1 LKNFILQY
9 LPYYKNY
16 KIQFFY
22 AFIGIIL
29 VSIGTSGTAYVIK
42 PLLDKVFIEK
52 NEQMLYMLP
61 FLVIFLYAAKGIGR
75 FIQAYYINYIGQD
88 IIRQIRDKLLS
99 HILILDLNF
108 FNQTHG
114 GELVSRITNDINR
127 LQNAISNQLARII
140 QESLTIIALV
150 AVVIYNSPKLAFF
163 GLVVLPLSLY
173 PLNKLAKK
181 MKKISHSSQEKVANI
196 MAHLNET
203 FNNIEIIKANSTE
216 KLESNTFK
224 ALNQEFFKLSMKAV
238 KTNELVSPI
247 MEILGAIAVSIVIFI
262 GGNEVISGQMSV
274 GTFFSFMT
282 ALFMLYTPLKA
293 LSSQY
298 NQFQDAL
305 AANERINNIFKL
317 KPTIKDGT
325 KKIDFK
331 INEIKFDKV
340 NLKYGKKEAL
350 KNISLTI
357 NKGEPIALIGD
368 SGGGKSSLINLIVR
382 FYDVSG
388 GKITLNG
395 IDLREF
401 EIKSLREQISLI
413 TQRIYIFNDTIA
425 KNVAYGNEFSEER
438 VIESLKKAHAFE
450 FVSKLPNGIYTVLDE
465 FGSNLSGGQRQR
477 IAIARAL
484 YKDPQILILDEAT
497 SALDNKSES
506 YISEVIDEISK
517 DKIVII
523 IAHRLSSIKNVSK
536 IAVFKK
542 GEIVCFNGIKDIQNC
557 EEFKKLSN
565 N

>member
-1 LKNFILQY
+1 MKNFILQY

-52 NEQMLYMLP
+52 NEQMLHLLP
-61 FLVIFLYAAKGIGR
+61 FLVIFLYAAKGVGR
-75 FIQAYYINYIGQD
+75 FLQAYYINYIGQD

-542 GEIVCFNGIKDIQNC
+542 GEIVCFNDIKDIQNC

>member
-52 NEQMLYMLP
+52 NEQMLYLLP

-542 GEIVCFNGIKDIQNC
+542 GEIVCFNDIKDIQNC

>member
-1 LKNFILQY
+1 VKKFLLQY

-29 VSIGTSGTAYVIK
+29 VSVGTSGTAYVIK

-52 NEQMLYMLP
+52 NEQMLQMLP
-61 FLVIFLYAAKGIGR
+61 FLVILLYTAKGIGR
-75 FIQAYYINYIGQD
+75 FMQAYYINYIGQD

-127 LQNAISNQLARII
+127 LQNAVSNQLARII

-163 GLVVLPLSLY
+163 GLVVLPLALY

-181 MKKISHSSQEKVANI
+181 MKKISHSSQEKIANI

-216 KLESNTFK
+216 KNESNTFK
-224 ALNQEFFKLSMKAV
+224 NLNQEFFKLSMKAV
-238 KTNELVSPI
+238 RTNELVSPI
-247 MEILGAIAVSIVIFI
+247 MELLGAIAVSIVIFI

-282 ALFMLYTPLKA
+282 ALFMLYTPLKS

-317 KPTIKDGT
+317 TPTIKDGN
-325 KKIDFK
+325 KRIDFK
-331 INEIKFDKV
+331 IKKIKFDKV
-340 NLKYGKKEAL
+340 YLKYDKKEAL
-350 KNISLTI
+350 KNINLTI
-357 NKGEPIALIGD
+357 NEGEPIALIGD

-382 FYDVSG
+382 FYDVSS
-388 GKITLNG
+388 GKITFNG
-395 IDLREF
+395 MDLREF

-425 KNVAYGNEFSEER
+425 NNVAYGNEFSEKKI
-438 VIESLKKAHAFE
+438 IETLKKAHAFE
-450 FVSKLPNGIYTVLDE
+450 FVNKLPNGIYTVLDE

-542 GEIVCFNGIKDIQNC
+542 GEIKCFDKVKNIQNC
-557 EEFKKLSN
+557 EEFKKLTKI
-565 N
+565 